1 MNRLWISLAFAT
13 TFTPFVDAQVRQFP
27 YEARVVVDEVYVR
40 SAGGEKY
47 YPTMTLPRDAK
58 VTVRRHDPGGW
69 YKIEPPQGSFSWVL
83 AKYVQETGGGAGEI
97 IENNTVVFVG
107 SAFGDETSIWQR
119 KLMAGEKVKV
129 LGQKEVLTAAGP
141 SLMTKIEPP
150 SREWRWIPGT
160 AIVPIGESVRA
171 EHDSNPYV
179 VPSHIAEQMAQTP
192 AVQPEATAKA
202 EPQNTSRFAPSQQL
216 AQLQKIREEQRELRQ
231 IDQRFR
237 SMILADPSQW
247 DLDAIEKSY
256 LELQNSATFKPVVG
270 QIDLRYPAISR
281 YRQRKAQIEDLN
293 RLTSATEKRDADL
306 LATQFGFP
314 TSAMGPESMQQHFP
328 VEQPF
333 QSSEMVF
340 PTPGANFPGLPAAP
354 SVASVSA
361 SSGVLALPSTGG
373 YSGAGLVQR
382 GAENTDSPYLLTSP
396 DGKLLAHLKPESGVD
411 LEQYVGRSVGLHGK
425 RWFDDSINSDRIQ
438 VTGLSEVQLRN

>member
-13 TFTPFVDAQVRQFP
+13 TFTPFADAQVRQFP

-47 YPTMTLPRDAK
+47 YPTMTMPRDAK

-69 YKIEPPQGSFSWVL
+69 YMIEPPQGSFSWVL
-83 AKYVQETGGGAGEI
+83 SKYVQETGGGAGEI
-97 IENNTVVFVG
+97 IENNAVVFVG

-192 AVQPEATAKA
+192 AVQSEATAKA

-216 AQLQKIREEQRELRQ
+216 ASCR
-231 IDQRFR
+231 RFVKNSENCSR
-237 SMILADPSQW
+237 S
-247 DLDAIEKSY
+247 
-256 LELQNSATFKPVVG
+256 
-270 QIDLRYPAISR
+270 
-281 YRQRKAQIEDLN
+281 
-293 RLTSATEKRDADL
+293 TS
-306 LATQFGFP
+306 
-314 TSAMGPESMQQHFP
+314 
-328 VEQPF
+328 
-333 QSSEMVF
+333 VF
-340 PTPGANFPGLPAAP
+340 EA
-354 SVASVSA
+354 
-361 SSGVLALPSTGG
+361 
-373 YSGAGLVQR
+373 
-382 GAENTDSPYLLTSP
+382 
-396 DGKLLAHLKPESGVD
+396 
-411 LEQYVGRSVGLHGK
+411 
-425 RWFDDSINSDRIQ
+425 
-438 VTGLSEVQLRN
+438 

>member
-1 MNRLWISLAFAT
+1 
-13 TFTPFVDAQVRQFP
+13 
-27 YEARVVVDEVYVR
+27 
-40 SAGGEKY
+40 
-47 YPTMTLPRDAK
+47 
-58 VTVRRHDPGGW
+58 
-69 YKIEPPQGSFSWVL
+69 
-83 AKYVQETGGGAGEI
+83 
-97 IENNTVVFVG
+97 
-107 SAFGDETSIWQR
+107 
-119 KLMAGEKVKV
+119 
-129 LGQKEVLTAAGP
+129 
-141 SLMTKIEPP
+141 
-150 SREWRWIPGT
+150 
-160 AIVPIGESVRA
+160 
-171 EHDSNPYV
+171 
-179 VPSHIAEQMAQTP
+179 
-192 AVQPEATAKA
+192 
-202 EPQNTSRFAPSQQL
+202 
-216 AQLQKIREEQRELRQ
+216 
-231 IDQRFR
+231 
-237 SMILADPSQW
+237 MILADPSQW

-314 TSAMGPESMQQHFP
+314 TSAMGPESMQQSFP

-340 PTPGANFPGLPAAP
+340 PTPDANFPGMPVTP
-354 SVASVSA
+354 SVASAIA
-361 SSGVLALPSTGG
+361 SNGVLTLPSTGG

-425 RWFDDSINSDRIQ
+425 RWFDDSISSDRIQ